1 MYTYP
6 RGIDGSSSYGGG
18 GIGGG
23 PGGTICGDCCGGGCC
38 TGGNSSMYRLP
49 WYGQFASVQN
59 SMRSPET
66 VRQECLV
73 RTDGARLGDLVKFE
87 RIKIILD
94 VYGRL
99 LKHDLSKEWVGYGR

>member
-23 PGGTICGDCCGGGCC
+23 PGGTICGDCCCGGGC
-38 TGGNSSMYRLP
+38 TGGNICMYRLP
-49 WYGQFASVQN
+49 WYGQFASIQS
-59 SMRSPET
+59 SMSHPT

-87 RIKIILD
+87 RIEIILD
-94 VYGRL
+94 MYRRL
-99 LKHDLSKEWVGYGR
+99 L